1 MKHIFNLFILGFI
14 VFFTCDSYA
23 QVNLLNAQDPADIG
37 KRDQMQV
44 KQDEDKKLE
53 YGYVDERD
61 IMFSKVIWEVIDLD
75 QRVNFPY
82 LYPIDTSVVG
92 KERRPLIH
100 YLLKGMKEGKINLIY
115 DDGKF
120 NNKITYDEFVGQES
134 KYGGLFY
141 KKINEEGEDHIELV
155 AGGDNEYIDQ
165 FEISLGDNYPSG
177 FYKEIEDTYNGGY
190 FDDLQ
195 TWFDDLD
202 YRVNNEKSEDPAILQ
217 EFVRLRNKS
226 LISFLEEKYS
236 SKYVTTYNFTYDMID
251 HYKIKG
257 VWYFDKRIAELKYR
271 PLAIAPVARQTINI
285 ESDSKAEDNN
295 ETLSTPIAMFWI
307 YYPDAR
313 DVLKDSYVFSD
324 SNSVIRKSFDE
335 LINAR
340 RFHTMIYLEENMY
353 EDREVGD
360 YISDNAFMRL
370 LESERIKEKI
380 RNFEHDMWSW

>member
-1 MKHIFNLFILGFI
+1 MKFNFIPIFFVLLFSFEL
-14 VFFTCDSYA
+14 DA

-61 IMFSKVIWEVIDLD
+61 IMFSKVIWEVIDLN
-75 QRVNFPY
+75 QRVNYPY
-82 LYPIDTSVVG
+82 LYPTDTTVIG

-100 YLLKGMKEGKINLIY
+100 YLLKGIESGDISLIY
-115 DDGKF
+115 SDGKF
-120 NNKITYDEFVGQES
+120 NNKITYGDLEENNAFSYTYINNKGTN
-134 KYGGLFY
+134 YLIDNGGRSA
-141 KKINEEGEDHIELV
+141 IIEDNNL
-155 AGGDNEYIDQ
+155 
-165 FEISLGDNYPSG
+165 SLGAEFDNIYQRFTDDYGDPFSNNTEW
-177 FYKEIEDTYNGGY
+177 YLWMESAVAREIMDKDVALEPYENA
-190 FDDLQ
+190 Q
-195 TWFDDLD
+195 
-202 YRVNNEKSEDPAILQ
+202 EKSIVNWLQ
-217 EFVRLRNKS
+217 EEFGDKY
-226 LISFLEEKYS
+226 ISTDRFEYGM
-236 SKYVTTYNFTYDMID
+236 VD

-271 PLAIAPVARQTINI
+271 PLAIAPVARQVVNMKDDRDI
-285 ESDSKAEDNN
+285 SDPSLKSNPTE
-295 ETLSTPIAMFWI
+295 MFWV

-324 SNSVIRKSFDE
+324 SNSAIRKSFDE

-353 EDREVGD
+353 EDREIGQ
-360 YISDNAFMRL
+360 YISENAFMRL

>member
-1 MKHIFNLFILGFI
+1 MKFNFIPIIFVLLFSFEL
-14 VFFTCDSYA
+14 DA

-37 KRDQMQV
+37 KRDQKQI

-61 IMFSKVIWEVIDLD
+61 IMFSKVIWEIIDLD

-82 LYPIDTSVVG
+82 LYPTDTTVVG

-100 YLLKGMKEGKINLIY
+100 YLLKGIQSGDITLIY
-115 DDGKF
+115 SDGKF
-120 NNKITYDEFVGQES
+120 NDKISLDDLEENDTFEFTYINKKGTDYLQQ
-134 KYGGLFY
+134 YGGRQAV
-141 KKINEEGEDHIELV
+141 ID
-155 AGGDNEYIDQ
+155 DNNL
-165 FEISLGDNYPSG
+165 SLGEFDIIYQN
-177 FYKEIEDTYNGGY
+177 Y
-190 FDDLQ
+190 FDDYGEP
-195 TWFDDLD
+195 FN
-202 YRVNNEKSEDPAILQ
+202 NNEDWYIWMDDSVNRGLIDKDVALQPYENAQEEAIINWFSE
-217 EFVRLRNKS
+217 EFGDKY
-226 LISFLEEKYS
+226 ISTDRFEYGM
-236 SKYVTTYNFTYDMID
+236 VD

-271 PLAIAPVARQTINI
+271 PLAIAPVARQVVNMKEDRNI
-285 ESDSKAEDNN
+285 SDPSLKSPAV
-295 ETLSTPIAMFWI
+295 PMFWI

-324 SNSVIRKSFDE
+324 SNSAIRKSFDE

-353 EDREVGD
+353 EDREIGQ
-360 YISDNAFMRL
+360 YISENAFMRL

>member
-1 MKHIFNLFILGFI
+1 MKFNFTPIIFVLLFSFEL
-14 VFFTCDSYA
+14 DA

-37 KRDQMQV
+37 KKDQMQL

-75 QRVNFPY
+75 QRVNYPY
-82 LYPIDTSVVG
+82 LYPTDTTVVG

-100 YLLKGMKEGKINLIY
+100 YLLKGIQSGDITLIY
-115 DDGKF
+115 SDGKF
-120 NNKITYDEFVGQES
+120 NNKITLGDLEANDTFEYTYINKKGTNYLQE
-134 KYGGLFY
+134 YGGRQAV
-141 KKINEEGEDHIELV
+141 ID
-155 AGGDNEYIDQ
+155 DNNL
-165 FEISLGDNYPSG
+165 SLGEFDIIYQN
-177 FYKEIEDTYNGGY
+177 Y
-190 FDDLQ
+190 FDDYGEP
-195 TWFDDLD
+195 FN
-202 YRVNNEKSEDPAILQ
+202 NNEDWYIWMDDSVNRGLIDKDVALEPYENAQKEAIINWFSE
-217 EFVRLRNKS
+217 EFGDKY
-226 LISFLEEKYS
+226 ISTDRFEYGM
-236 SKYVTTYNFTYDMID
+236 VD

-271 PLAIAPVARQTINI
+271 PLAIAPVTRQVVNMKDDRDI
-285 ESDSKAEDNN
+285 SDPSLK
-295 ETLSTPIAMFWI
+295 SPPVPMFWV

-353 EDREVGD
+353 EDREIGQ
-360 YISDNAFMRL
+360 YISENAFMRL

>member
-1 MKHIFNLFILGFI
+1 MKFNFIPIIFVLLFSFEL
-14 VFFTCDSYA
+14 DA

-37 KRDQMQV
+37 KRDQKQI

-61 IMFSKVIWEVIDLD
+61 IMFSKVIWEIIDLD

-82 LYPIDTSVVG
+82 LYPTDTTVVG

-100 YLLKGMKEGKINLIY
+100 YLLKGIQSGDITLIY
-115 DDGKF
+115 SDGKF
-120 NNKITYDEFVGQES
+120 NDKISLDDLEENDTFEFTYINKKGTDYLQQ
-134 KYGGLFY
+134 YGGRQAV
-141 KKINEEGEDHIELV
+141 ID
-155 AGGDNEYIDQ
+155 DNNL
-165 FEISLGDNYPSG
+165 SLGEFDIIYQN
-177 FYKEIEDTYNGGY
+177 Y
-190 FDDLQ
+190 FDDYGEP
-195 TWFDDLD
+195 FN
-202 YRVNNEKSEDPAILQ
+202 NNEDWYIWMDDSVNRGLIDKDVALQPYENAQEEAIINWFSE
-217 EFVRLRNKS
+217 EFGDKY
-226 LISFLEEKYS
+226 ISTDRFEYGM
-236 SKYVTTYNFTYDMID
+236 VD

-271 PLAIAPVARQTINI
+271 PLAIDPVARQVVIMKEDRNI
-285 ESDSKAEDNN
+285 SDPSLKSPAV
-295 ETLSTPIAMFWI
+295 PMFWI

-324 SNSVIRKSFDE
+324 SNSAIRKSFDE

-353 EDREVGD
+353 EDREIGQ
-360 YISDNAFMRL
+360 YISKNAFMRL

>member
-1 MKHIFNLFILGFI
+1 MKHFFSFFILVFI
-14 VFFTCDSYA
+14 LSFSSNVVG

-100 YLLKGMKEGKINLIY
+100 YLLNGMKEGKINLIY
-115 DDGKF
+115 EDGKF
-120 NNKITYDEFVGQES
+120 NEKITYDDFIS
-134 KYGGLFY
+134 RKTKYGGLFN
-141 KKINEEGEDHIELV
+141 KKINEDGNEHIELV
-155 AGGDNEYIDQ
+155 AGGYNEYVDQ
-165 FEISLGDNYPSG
+165 FEISIWDAYPTG
-177 FYKEIEDTYNGGY
+177 FYKEIEDPFNGGY
-190 FDDLQ
+190 FEDLQ

-202 YRVNNEKSEDPAILQ
+202 YRVNDEKSENPEVINDFVKLRLAAI
-217 EFVRLRNKS
+217 
-226 LISFLEEKYS
+226 ISFLEEKYQT
-236 SKYVTTYNFTYDMID
+236 KYVNTYNFGYEMID

-257 VWYFDKRIAELKYR
+257 VWYFDKKVSELKYR
-271 PLAIAPVARQTINI
+271 PLALAPVARQVINKKDDATVI
-285 ESDSKAEDNN
+285 NPVDYSPAI
-295 ETLSTPIAMFWI
+295 PMFWI

-313 DVLKDSYVFSD
+313 DVLKASFVFSD
-324 SNSVIRKSFDE
+324 RNSVVRKSFDE

-353 EDREVGD
+353 EDRQVGD
-360 YISDNAFMRL
+360 YVPDNSFMRL

>member
-1 MKHIFNLFILGFI
+1 MKSIFNILFFMLCFST
-14 VFFTCDSYA
+14 VTVA
-23 QVNLLNAQDPADIG
+23 QVNLLNAVDPADIG
-37 KRDQMQV
+37 KKDQMQL

-120 NNKITYDEFVGQES
+120 NNKITYNEFVGQES

-155 AGGDNEYIDQ
+155 SGGDNEYIDQ
-165 FEISLGDNYPSG
+165 FEISVGDNYPSG
-177 FYKEIEDTYNGGY
+177 FYREIEDTYNGGY
-190 FDDLQ
+190 FEDLQ

-217 EFVRLRNKS
+217 EFVRLRSKS
-226 LISFLEEKYS
+226 LISYLEEKYS

-271 PLAIAPVARQTINI
+271 PIAIAPVARQTINI
-285 ESDSKAEDNN
+285 EADSKAQDNN
-295 ETLSTPIAMFWI
+295 ETLSPPIAMFWI

-353 EDREVGD
+353 EDREVGQ
-360 YISDNAFMRL
+360 YITENAFMRL